1 VRNENQDITGFKSD
15 CALDIEPAM
24 VATTAAA
31 LRADPTVQ
39 ESLRYQ
45 YSDVYSAHANIK
57 GDAAAIDRALAA
69 IKGAQPTAGVS
80 P

>member
-1 VRNENQDITGFKSD
+1 
-15 CALDIEPAM
+15 
-24 VATTAAA
+24 

-39 ESLRYQ
+39 ASLRYQ

-69 IKGAQPTAGVS
+69 LKGAQPTAGVS